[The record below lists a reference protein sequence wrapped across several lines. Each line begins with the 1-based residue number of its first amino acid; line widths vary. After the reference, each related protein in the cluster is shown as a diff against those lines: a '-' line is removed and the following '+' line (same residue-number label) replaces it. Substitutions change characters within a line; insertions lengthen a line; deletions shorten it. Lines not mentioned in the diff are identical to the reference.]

1 MSGSNYL
8 GRAGAYAMHRKY
20 PSGSQTAA
28 QLAAQ
33 RANLIKARQAR
44 GQYHHTKSATYK
56 GMRKST
62 VKSRGNAAAGR
73 AFKHHDIFFEKGKN
87 RALGI
92 KYMQFYKKARLKKLR
107 ITGINKRFRSRIG
120 PSRYKGRTTWG
131 ANRRPAFKKH
141 LGRRHRRFRSQS
153 RWRGRGK
160 RFTPR

>member
-1 MSGSNYL
+1 
-8 GRAGAYAMHRKY
+8 
-20 PSGSQTAA
+20 
-28 QLAAQ
+28 
-33 RANLIKARQAR
+33 
-44 GQYHHTKSATYK
+44 
-56 GMRKST
+56 
-62 VKSRGNAAAGR
+62 
-73 AFKHHDIFFEKGKN
+73 
-87 RALGI
+87 
-92 KYMQFYKKARLKKLR
+92 MQFHKKARLKKLR

>member
-1 MSGSNYL
+1 MAGSNYL

-44 GQYHHTKSATYK
+44 GQYRHTKSATYK

-92 KYMQFYKKARLKKLR
+92 KYMQFHKKARLKKLR

-120 PSRYKGRTTWG
+120 PSRYKARTTWG

>member
-1 MSGSNYL
+1 MAGSNYL

-92 KYMQFYKKARLKKLR
+92 KYMQFHKKARLKKLR

>member
-20 PSGSQTAA
+20 SAGSQTAA
-28 QLAAQ
+28 QLNAERQ
-33 RANLIKARQAR
+33 NLIKARQAR
-44 GQYHHTKSATYK
+44 GQYRHTKSATYK

-62 VKSRGNAAAGR
+62 VKSRGNAAAAR
-73 AFKHHDIFFEKGKN
+73 AFNHHDIFFEKGKN

-92 KYMQFYKKARLKKLR
+92 KYMQFHKKARLKKLR

-120 PSRYKGRTTWG
+120 PSRYEGRTTWG